1 MSTIPQDLTPNQTFL
16 IDSNKLSELF
26 AKISASIQELAKV
39 SSKLKPFEFNFDWS
53 CFNSNEFSSNLNQIS
68 KAIEEHALKTPKNLE
83 SYVSS
88 IERRTKEYHEMMDK
102 IKSYPLK
109 SITNQIKIEAH
120 EKGIDEK
127 NITKFIKKVNKSV
140 INIAAKFSLDFE
152 EQAIEKLCE
161 NELEK
166 INADYFFH
174 NKSLQILNYNKYK
187 VYKELIKKAF
197 LAYSQDFKAFINKE
211 NTCFKAI
218 EKLFAMLMD
227 KMEILDQQY
236 NAQITTT
243 TQTPVVENML
253 NNFPTHIFK
262 NQEAFQFFTEYANK
276 ITKSEDIGFA
286 FRQMSEKE
294 SPQLIVAKETAF
306 RNWFNEES
314 VHELELNS
322 AIKTLSRF
330 GNTAT
335 KESIYNLIKEK
346 YFTNQDKGY
355 KAA

>member
-1 MSTIPQDLTPNQTFL
+1 MSSIPQVSTPNQTFV

-39 SSKLKPFEFNFDWS
+39 SSKLKPFEFNFDFS
-53 CFNSNEFSSNLNQIS
+53 SFNSDEFSTNLNQIS
-68 KAIEEHALKTPKNLE
+68 KAIEEYALKTPKNLE

-109 SITNQIKIEAH
+109 SITNQIKIEAL

-140 INIAAKFSLDFE
+140 INIATKFSMDVE
-152 EQAIEKLCE
+152 EKAIEKIYE

-166 INADYFFH
+166 INTDYLFH
-174 NKSLQILNYNKYK
+174 NRSLQILNPNKYK
-187 VYKELIKKAF
+187 FYRELIKKAL
-197 LAYSQDFKAFINKE
+197 LAYRQDFKAFINKE
-211 NTCFKAI
+211 NICSKAI
-218 EKLFAMLMD
+218 EKLFAKLMD

-236 NAQITTT
+236 NAQITTAN
-243 TQTPVVENML
+243 QTPFVENKSI
-253 NNFPTHIFK
+253 NFPTHIFK

-276 ITKSEDIGFA
+276 TTKSEDIGFA

-294 SPQLIVAKETAF
+294 SPQLIVAKETVF
-306 RNWFNEES
+306 RNWFNEDS

-322 AIKTLSRF
+322 AIKTLARF
-330 GNTAT
+330 GNSAT
-335 KESIYNLIKEK
+335 KQSIYNLIREK
-346 YFTNQDKGY
+346 YFPTPNKGC